1 MTKMENYK
9 LPYLQVE
16 KHLEGP
22 SMYRA
27 NFKIAF
33 GLVS

>member
-1 MTKMENYK
+1 MENYK

-16 KHLEGP
+16 KHLKDRNMHGF
-22 SMYRA
+22 
-27 NFKIAF
+27 NFKIAL